1 MDTRNIRILTCGVP
15 RVERGKVIEVYG
27 MCAGYL
33 KEYAESVPSGPEL
46 FPGD

>member
-15 RVERGKVIEVYG
+15 RVERGKVVEAYEL
-27 MCAGYL
+27 CAAYL
-33 KEYAESVPSGPEL
+33 KEYAEGVPLGPVL